1 MRKILPDLL
10 KANNEKKFY
19 MKLLDQL
26 VVFLDEEFSQDELF
40 RQIVG
45 ANKLSIFNVS
55 DIVQSMLADL
65 KKKNKEENKKLR

>member
-1 MRKILPDLL
+1 MPDLL